1 MDTHGKS
8 VRKVAMSR
16 KIYVLDTSVY
26 LTDFSS
32 LKAFDNN
39 DIIIPLKV
47 LEEIDKHKKRQDS
60 VGSNARQIIR
70 SFDELRERGSLFEGV
85 SLDADNPESGKVYA
99 KSFDPTVIPPDW
111 ALSDPD
117 NMIIATALTEKINN
131 SDVKVILVSRDIN
144 MRVKCDSINLETQ
157 DYFDSQ
163 VVQSID
169 HVYTGFSTYI
179 VDDRDIDDF
188 YNGEE
193 IVIDRDEGLELYHNQ
208 FVILTSSRSEKKTA
222 IAQFRGYGVPLG
234 KVTSY
239 RKEVWGIKPRNKEQN
254 CALSLLMDPDIAL
267 VSLIGKAGSGKTLC
281 AIAAGLQQTIEETGR
296 PCYSRLIVSR
306 PVQPLG
312 KDIGFLPGTME
323 EKMAPWLKPIEDNL
337 KFLMGN
343 DQLTLEMYMD
353 NGKIEIEAL
362 TYIRGRSISNAYII
376 IDEAQNLTQH
386 ELKTIITRVG
396 EGTKIVLTGDV
407 EQIDNI
413 YIDEVTNGLTYG
425 VEKLKDHRI
434 TGHITLKRGERS
446 ELATLAAKNL

>member
-1 MDTHGKS
+1 
-8 VRKVAMSR
+8 MSK

-70 SFDELRERGSLFEGV
+70 LFDELRERGSLYDGV
-85 SLDADNPESGKVYA
+85 TLDADNPESGKVYA
-99 KSFDPTVIPPDW
+99 KSYDPDVIPKDW
-111 ALSDPD
+111 SLSDPD
-117 NMIIATALTEKINN
+117 NMIIGTALTEKNK
-131 SDVKVILVSRDIN
+131 SDSKVILVSRDIN
-144 MRVKCDSINLETQ
+144 MRVKCDSVNLDTQ

-163 VVQSID
+163 VVQSIE
-169 HVYTGFSTYI
+169 HVYTGFCTYR
-179 VDDRDIDDF
+179 VQDNVVDDF
-188 YNGEE
+188 YNGEDVFIE
-193 IVIDRDEGLELYHNQ
+193 QVPEQELCVNQ
-208 FVILTSSRSEKKTA
+208 FIVLTSDRSEKKTA
-222 IAQFRGYGVPLG
+222 IAQFKGYSNPL
-234 KVTSY
+234 KKLVTF
-239 RKEVWGIKPRNKEQN
+239 KNEVWGVRPRNKEQN
-254 CALSLLMDPDIAL
+254 CALNLLMDPNISL

-281 AIAAGLQQTIEETGR
+281 AIAAGLQQTLEETR
-296 PCYSRLIVSR
+296 KPLYSRLIVSR

-343 DQLTLEMYMD
+343 DSLTLEMYMD

-425 VEKLKDHRI
+425 VEKLKDESI
-434 TGHITLKRGERS
+434 TGHITLRRGERS
-446 ELATLAAKNL
+446 ELATLAAKKL